1 VGTTKSTIQ
10 QIRERTHWNSG
21 SLQPMDPVTLG
32 LTTQIN
38 LDFEVQRAAADRP
51 AALAAESGASLL
63 PTEVSTAPEPEETA
77 EHGGREERI
86 DADSVFAKLKGRHQ
100 DEDDED

>member
-1 VGTTKSTIQ
+1 KSTIQ

-51 AALAAESGASLL
+51 AAVAAESGASLL
-63 PTEVSTAPEPEETA
+63 PAEISTARDEAGHEE
-77 EHGGREERI
+77 EHGGREERL

-100 DEDDED
+100 DEDDEE